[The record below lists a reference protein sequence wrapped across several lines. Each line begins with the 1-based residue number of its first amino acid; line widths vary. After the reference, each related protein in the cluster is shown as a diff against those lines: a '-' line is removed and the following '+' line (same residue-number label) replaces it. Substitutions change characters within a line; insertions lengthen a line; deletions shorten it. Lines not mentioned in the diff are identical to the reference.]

1 MAMRLR
7 AHAPAAREQR
17 PGLIVWAAAC
27 RRLDAITLLAELGFN
42 VNALGRTDIPAEAEW
57 HIALHEAAKTDR
69 VRSCAVPAGLSPA
82 GGKSPNDRR
91 RDRLRW

>member
-1 MAMRLR
+1 MTRQCRCART
-7 AHAPAAREQR
+7 REQR

-27 RRLDAITLLAELGFN
+27 RKLDAITLLAELGFN

-57 HIALHEAAKTDR
+57 HTALHEAAKTDR

-82 GGKSPNDRR
+82 GGKSPDDRR